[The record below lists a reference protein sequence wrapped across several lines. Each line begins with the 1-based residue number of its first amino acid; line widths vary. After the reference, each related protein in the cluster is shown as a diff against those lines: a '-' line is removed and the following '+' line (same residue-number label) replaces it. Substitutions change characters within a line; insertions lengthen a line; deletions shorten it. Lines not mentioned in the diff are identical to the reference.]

1 MYIPKHFSSDDIEL
15 ARGIVRDHAFAL
27 LMTAPV
33 TVEDAPDI
41 SHLPMLWLADG
52 AGHGR
57 VIGHVA
63 RANSHWQ
70 RFDGNMTSLAIFSG
84 PHAYISPNYYV
95 SAAMVPT
102 WNYAAVHLY
111 GKPVAVTDDT
121 GAIAVLNTLV
131 AAFENDATGNW
142 TTDRLPDGH
151 LERQLKGIVAFEM
164 SVEHIDIKL
173 KMSQN
178 RKAEDIGGVIDA
190 LSESTY
196 QDDRDT
202 ASMMLALNKS
212 TLNP

>member
-1 MYIPKHFSSDDIEL
+1 MYIPKHFSSDDVEL
-15 ARGIVRDHAFAL
+15 AHEIVRDNAFAL

-33 TVEDAPDI
+33 TAEDAPDI
-41 SHLPMLWLADG
+41 SHLPMLWLTDG

-70 RFDGNMTSLAIFSG
+70 RFDGSTTSLAIFSG
-84 PHAYISPNYYV
+84 PHAYLSPNYYV

-111 GKPVAVTDDT
+111 GKPVTVDDDA
-121 GAIAVLNTLV
+121 GASAVLNTLV
-131 AAFENDATGNW
+131 SAFENDTTGNW
-142 TTDRLPDGH
+142 STARLPDGH

-164 SVEHIDIKL
+164 PVEHIDIKL

-178 RKAEDIGGVIDA
+178 RKAEDIGGVINA
-190 LSESTY
+190 LSASPC

-202 ASMMLALNKS
+202 ASMMQALNKT
-212 TLNP
+212 TLNS